1 MLGFIKLIGIF
12 IAAIAIYQ
20 FANGE
25 GGFLTY
31 NDKKDINTDA
41 KEIKV
46 SIEKVIDSQK
56 EFQKQNAIGL
66 YANSVAGP
74 FTKGLDASGVG
85 YVAELD
91 RFADKI
97 FNKDGTQFDP
107 YTTTAAYDNETYV
120 SEKGVKIYTAPITE
134 TVTDINGN
142 QETKTSFKIFI
153 DASGYSANA
162 GSVAM
167 IESEICLKLK
177 ELAGEFRTGCS
188 GTTAEKITS
197 YSNSSNELTLT
208 EKNTQMADG
217 DGFVSATIVEKYKI

>member
-1 MLGFIKLIGIF
+1 MFGFIKLIGFF
-12 IAAIAIYQ
+12 IAAIAIYG
-20 FANGE
+20 FATGE

-56 EFQKQNAIGL
+56 EFQKQRTM
-66 YANSVAGP
+66 YAHSIAGP

-91 RFADKI
+91 SFADKI
-97 FNKDGTQFDP
+97 FNKDGSQFDP
-107 YTTTAAYDNETYV
+107 YTTTADDDKETYV
-120 SEKGVKIYTAPITE
+120 IEKGVKIYTAPIYE
-134 TVTDINGN
+134 IVTDIHGN
-142 QETKTSFKIFI
+142 SEQKSSFKIFV

-162 GSVAM
+162 GSVSL
-167 IESEICLKLK
+167 IENEICLKLK
-177 ELAGEFRTGCS
+177 ELAGEFRTACN

-208 EKNTQMADG
+208 EKNAQLPDG